1 MEWLLQF
8 ESNVE
13 SYSYK
18 TGCRGKYGATWFESN
33 VESYSYKTKRAN
45 GLCERCV

>member
-1 MEWLLQF
+1 MFEEGILF

-18 TGCRGKYGATWFESN
+18 TYLMDGVSFCQ
-33 VESYSYKTKRAN
+33 V
-45 GLCERCV
+45 

>member
-1 MEWLLQF
+1 MWSTWKKTERFESNVESYSYKTKFLQALDDPQF

-18 TGCRGKYGATWFESN
+18 T
-33 VESYSYKTKRAN
+33 
-45 GLCERCV
+45 

>member
-1 MEWLLQF
+1 MF

-18 TGCRGKYGATWFESN
+18 THDTHLAIRKWFESN
-33 VESYSYKTKRAN
+33 VESYSYKTLN
-45 GLCERCV
+45 I